1 MRTAP
6 IILALVTMFSW
17 GFWAIFAKLATDNLV
32 PETAMIIS
40 YVVGAL
46 IAIGYVVVQGKS
58 THVVYDGAFYAVLA
72 GIASAFGA
80 ITLYA
85 ALAEGNAAIVTS
97 ISALYFV
104 VAAVIGILFLGE
116 SLQITDAAGILMAGV
131 AIVLIAN

>member
-1 MRTAP
+1 MRNAP
-6 IILALVTMFSW
+6 ILLAVATMCAW
-17 GFWAIFAKLATDNLV
+17 GFWAIFAKLATDNLI

-46 IAIGYVVVQGKS
+46 IASVYVVVQGKS
-58 THVVYDGAFYAVLA
+58 THVVYDGVFYAVLA

-85 ALAEGNAAIVTS
+85 ALGKGNAAIVTS

-116 SLQITDAAGILMAGV
+116 SLRLTDVVGILLA
-131 AIVLIAN
+131 